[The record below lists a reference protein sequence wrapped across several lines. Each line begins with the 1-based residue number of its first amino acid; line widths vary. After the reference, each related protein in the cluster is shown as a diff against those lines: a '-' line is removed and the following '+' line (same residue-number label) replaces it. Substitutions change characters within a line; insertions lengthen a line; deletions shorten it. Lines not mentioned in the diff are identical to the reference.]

1 MKLPNFLEPRSYKYW
16 LSKGQIFIYS
26 PPEGLL
32 ETDIES
38 LLEFIEE
45 HKQFRDDIEIKDGS
59 FLIKKSGVLGPLF
72 DFYGF
77 QTKAANWKRGIT
89 NQKRDRDVLTYIDD
103 TPKTTKRRLLLG
115 QRESKQEAIP
125 LSLPSTQKPQESRK
139 IIGFEIEHLADW
151 AGAGWVGT
159 LNPQTG
165 EFFSRVE
172 YDEMLADTEQ
182 DGVISL
188 AADHN
193 GYDDNLKAGIE
204 FKTAPCFLRTDG
216 TTPLVEEQLKIIE
229 LFEGWLKIKKQELL
243 KDTSLQKLKLRS
255 SKNADVF
262 FDLSIENFLDYY
274 NEHKPKEYQELLK
287 LDLQEPLKWI
297 LRLSREDLE
306 QTTPRYS
313 TQINASIPARMIHSQ
328 QMRDLFKRKHTYLI
342 ENLERKPA
350 NPDFHVMQ
358 DHEAF
363 LEYEQSVY
371 KKAVALTEA
380 FFKQERD
387 LSKST
392 RKLEKVK
399 AFLLKIAYEVAMV
412 STSTEQLM
420 ELFST
425 TSEEYVKTIGK
436 DLFPMGLCKFSSRTF
451 FTEML
456 SDDDREFILSI
467 QSEKLVEFCESAAEL
482 ANNSKK
488 QDGMVI
494 KEMSKGG
501 SGKFPTLHFVEY
513 TLKERYKSRANELD
527 PVLMI
532 MERIIT
538 PASIATNKHG
548 NRDKKAGVVEFRVP
562 EQQDHSFT
570 QTALLV
576 RESVQ
581 RYSEFMDRF
590 TTNTRP
596 KQIDKES
603 KIMNDDSD
611 TSPPISTRL
620 RSNTAVMGKSLKPK
634 QLANDLIVL

>member
-1 MKLPNFLEPRSYKYW
+1 MKPKPNLPNFLKTISYKYW
-16 LSKGQIFIYS
+16 SSEGQIFTYS

-32 ETDIES
+32 KTDMES
-38 LLEFIEE
+38 LLAFIEE
-45 HKQFRDDIEIKDGS
+45 HEKFRDDIEIQDGS
-59 FLIKKSGVLGPLF
+59 FLIKKSSISGSLF

-103 TPKTTKRRLLLG
+103 TPKAKRRRLLFG

-125 LSLPSTQKPQESRK
+125 LSLLSTQRPREPRK

-216 TTPLVEEQLKIIE
+216 QTPLFEEQLKIIE
-229 LFEGWLKIKKQELL
+229 LFESWLKIKKQGLL

-255 SKNADVF
+255 SKNADVL
-262 FDLSIENFLDYY
+262 FDLDIENFLDYY
-274 NEHKPKEYQELLK
+274 NENKPTKYQELLK
-287 LDLQEPLKWI
+287 SDLQEPLKWI

-342 ENLERKPA
+342 EDLEREPA

-371 KKAVALTEA
+371 EKAVALTET

-420 ELFST
+420 ELFNAD
-425 TSEEYVKTIGK
+425 EKYVKTIVK

-456 SDDDREFILSI
+456 SDDDRKFILSI
-467 QSEKLVEFCESAAEL
+467 ESRKLVEFCETASGL
-482 ANNSKK
+482 ANNGKK
-488 QDGMVI
+488 QDGMII
-494 KEMSKGG
+494 KEISKSG
-501 SGKFPTLHFVEY
+501 SGEFPALNFIEY
-513 TLKERYKSRANELD
+513 TLRNKRRSMANELD
-527 PVLMI
+527 PVLMV
-532 MERIIT
+532 MERIIKPT
-538 PASIATNKHG
+538 SIATNKWLFL
-548 NRDKKAGVVEFRVP
+548 K
-562 EQQDHSFT
+562 
-570 QTALLV
+570 
-576 RESVQ
+576 
-581 RYSEFMDRF
+581 
-590 TTNTRP
+590 
-596 KQIDKES
+596 
-603 KIMNDDSD
+603 
-611 TSPPISTRL
+611 TS
-620 RSNTAVMGKSLKPK
+620 G
-634 QLANDLIVL
+634 